1 MNPYLAPP
9 AVNWNIDIL
18 VLSGLVVLVLVVVAC
33 TVLLIRRESSTVIF
47 GSQALAGGLA
57 LGLAGGLAG
66 GIAFVF
72 ARSRAGSAYLLPPFD
87 FRAGLITGLSMS
99 ALVLLALGTL
109 TYLGL
114 RRSSLISVLIG
125 TAAGLVLFRLIFG
138 PTAGFGGEL
147 GEGFGSEV
155 GIMFG
160 AAGGLLG
167 GIAGHGF
174 DLATR
179 NMHTFPSHVVIDE
192 TTPMRPDW
200 RWLVMGL
207 VLGGLGATLVGALG
221 AYFGIFQLLVP
232 YVAQVPDPG
241 PDLSAAAALNN
252 VLFGLGTFAAGGAL
266 IGSFLALQRMSF
278 EGRSAQRYALWAGVG
293 LVVGLIGGLGAGL
306 DVSAVGGPRPL
317 NFVPVPHP
325 DPSGGVRGLLV
336 GLMAGALLGAVL
348 LVLAGSRRIPSRWT
362 LAIRESAVFITGM
375 LALTFPLWY
384 TPFWGVAIH

>member
-72 ARSRAGSAYLLPPFD
+72 AQSRAGSAFLLPPFD

-232 YVAQVPDPG
+232 YVTRVPDPG

-252 VLFGLGTFAAGGAL
+252 VLC
-266 IGSFLALQRMSF
+266 
-278 EGRSAQRYALWAGVG
+278 
-293 LVVGLIGGLGAGL
+293 
-306 DVSAVGGPRPL
+306 
-317 NFVPVPHP
+317 
-325 DPSGGVRGLLV
+325 
-336 GLMAGALLGAVL
+336 
-348 LVLAGSRRIPSRWT
+348 
-362 LAIRESAVFITGM
+362 
-375 LALTFPLWY
+375 
-384 TPFWGVAIH
+384 